1 MKKAILMICLLA
13 GVTTYAQTGSGI
25 GVKGG
30 LNFGAT
36 GDLTE
41 SIGNLNSDSSSKLG
55 FHIGAFGKMDFGTLY
70 LRPELIYTRLNSKYG
85 DDDFKMNKLDMPL
98 LVGLNILEPVHIF
111 AGPALQ
117 YILDTELEDV
127 KLEDVKND
135 FTIGF
140 QIGAGVNLSEEL
152 GLDIRYERGF
162 SENEA
167 KFVGNDAVERRIDTR
182 PSQIIL
188 GLSYKF

>member
-13 GVTTYAQTGSGI
+13 AVTTYAQSGTGI

-55 FHIGAFGKMDFGTLY
+55 FHIGAFGKVDFGTFY
-70 LRPELIYTRLNSKYG
+70 FRPELIYTRLNSKYSG
-85 DDDFKMNKLDMPL
+85 DDFKMNKLDMPL

-117 YILDTELEDV
+117 YILDTELENV
-127 KLEDVKND
+127 ELQDVKND
-135 FTIGF
+135 FTVGF

-152 GLDIRYERGF
+152 GLDLRYERGF

-167 KFVGNDAVERRIDTR
+167 EFIGNDQVERRIDTR

>member
-1 MKKAILMICLLA
+1 NL
-13 GVTTYAQTGSGI
+13 
-25 GVKGG
+25 
-30 LNFGAT
+30 
-36 GDLTE
+36 
-41 SIGNLNSDSSSKLG
+41 LNSMDGHDDLKL
-55 FHIGAFGKMDFGTLY
+55 
-70 LRPELIYTRLNSKYG
+70 
-85 DDDFKMNKLDMPL
+85 NKFDIPL
-98 LVGLNILEPVHIF
+98 LVGLNILEPEHIF
-111 AGPALQ
+111 AVPALQ
-117 YILDTELEDV
+117 YILVTELEDV

-135 FTIGF
+135 LTIGF

-188 GLSYKF
+188 GLSYKFYRY

>member
-117 YILDTELEDV
+117 YILDTELENV
-127 KLEDVKND
+127 ELADVKND
-135 FTIGF
+135 FTVGFNIGV
-140 QIGAGVNLSEEL
+140 GVNFSERL
-152 GLDIRYERGF
+152 GLDFRYERGF

-167 KFVGNDAVERRIDTR
+167 EIIGQADSPRIDTR
-182 PSQIIL
+182 PSQLVL